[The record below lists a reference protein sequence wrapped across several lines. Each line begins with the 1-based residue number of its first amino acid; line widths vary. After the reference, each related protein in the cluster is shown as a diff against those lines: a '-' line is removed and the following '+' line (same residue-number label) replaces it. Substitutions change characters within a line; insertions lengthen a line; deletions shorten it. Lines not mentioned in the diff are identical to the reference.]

1 MKLFIHDGGNQKLAR
16 QMQSASLE
24 SEIKVLTPDIPIR
37 SCFGC
42 FGCWVKTPAA
52 CIIKD
57 DYQEMGRY
65 MASCDELILVSR
77 CCYGG
82 FSPYVKNVLDRSIS
96 YILPY
101 FELREGEMHH
111 RSRYEQRFA
120 LTVHFYGDDDPIS
133 AQDEA
138 IARKLVHAIGL
149 NFHAASTNVFFHHHV
164 QNQEEVA
171 I

>member
-1 MKLFIHDGGNQKLAR
+1 MKLLIHDGGNHELL
-16 QMQSASLE
+16 MQIQSDSSE
-24 SEIKVLTPDIPIR
+24 SETKLLSPDVPIR

-52 CIIKD
+52 CVIKD

-111 RSRYEQRFA
+111 KSRYEQRFA
-120 LTVHFYGDDDPIS
+120 LTVHFYGDQITP
-133 AQDEA
+133 QDEA
-138 IARKLVHAIGL
+138 IARKLVHANGL
-149 NFHAASTNVFFHHHV
+149 NFHAASTQVFFHHQV
-164 QNQEEVA
+164 QNQEGVA